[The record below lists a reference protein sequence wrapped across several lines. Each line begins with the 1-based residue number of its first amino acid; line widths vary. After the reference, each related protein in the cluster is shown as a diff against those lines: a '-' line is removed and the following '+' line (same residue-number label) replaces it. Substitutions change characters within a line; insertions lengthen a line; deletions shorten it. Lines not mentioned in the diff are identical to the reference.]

1 MVRDLAA
8 GTPAG
13 KKELTGEFEAET
25 GVTETASRP
34 RAVLIAGP
42 TASGKSALALALA
55 ERADGVVI
63 NADSMQVYRD
73 LRVLTARP
81 SVEEEGRAP
90 HRLYGHVEGA
100 SDYSVAH
107 WLEDA
112 RRVLA
117 EAEAAGRLPIFIGG
131 TGLYLKALTQ
141 GLAPMPDIPPE
152 LRARIRALDDDA
164 PALHARLAAVDPETA
179 AKLRPSDT
187 QRLMRAL
194 EVFEATGRPL
204 ARWQAERASPPILP
218 AEDALRIF
226 LATDRVA
233 LRARIAE
240 RFHLMMRQGALEEAR
255 ALIARGLPADRTILK
270 AHGMPWFARHLTGE
284 ISLDAAIEGGIA
296 DTRHYAKRQDTW
308 FRHQL
313 EGWSALPKDAAEGLL
328 RREVG

>member
-1 MVRDLAA
+1 M
-8 GTPAG
+8 
-13 KKELTGEFEAET
+13 
-25 GVTETASRP
+25 TEKASRP

-81 SVEEEGRAP
+81 SVEEEARAP
-90 HRLYGHVEGA
+90 HRLYGHVDGGEE
-100 SDYSVAH
+100 YSVAR

-112 RRVLA
+112 RRTLD
-117 EAEAAGRLPIFIGG
+117 EAEAGGRLPIFIGG
-131 TGLYLKALTQ
+131 TGLYFRALTL
-141 GLAPMPDIPPE
+141 GLSPMPDIPPE
-152 LRARIRALDDDA
+152 VRARIRALDEEA
-164 PALHARLAAVDPETA
+164 AALHARLAAVDPETA
-179 AKLRPSDT
+179 ARLRPSDT

-204 ARWQAERASPPILP
+204 ARWQAERAAAPILP
-218 AEDALRIF
+218 AGDAVKIF
-226 LATDRVA
+226 LATDRAA

-240 RFHLMMRQGALEEAR
+240 RFHLMMEEGALEEAR
-255 ALIARGLPADRTILK
+255 ALLARRLPADRTILK
-270 AHGMPWFARHLTGE
+270 AHGMPWFARHLAGE
-284 ISLDAAIEGGIA
+284 ISLEEAIEGGIR

-313 EGWSALPKDAAEGLL
+313 EGWNALPRDDAHALL

>member
-1 MVRDLAA
+1 M
-8 GTPAG
+8 
-13 KKELTGEFEAET
+13 
-25 GVTETASRP
+25 TETASRP

-81 SVEEEGRAP
+81 SVEEEARAP
-90 HRLYGHVEGA
+90 HRLYGHVDGA

-112 RRVLA
+112 RRVLD

-131 TGLYLKALTQ
+131 TGLYFKALTQ

-152 LRARIRALDDDA
+152 LRARIRGLDEDA
-164 PALHARLAAVDPETA
+164 SALHARLAAVDPETA
-179 AKLRPSDT
+179 ARLRPSDT

-204 ARWQAERASPPILP
+204 ARWQAERASVPILP
-218 AEDALRIF
+218 AEDALKIF
-226 LATDRVA
+226 LATDRAA

-240 RFHLMMRQGALEEAR
+240 RFHLMMQQGALEEAR

-270 AHGMPWFARHLTGE
+270 AHGMPWFARHLAGE
-284 ISLDAAIEGGIA
+284 ISLDAAIEGGIG

-313 EGWSALPKDAAEGLL
+313 EGWSALPRDAAEGLL
-328 RREVG
+328 LREVG